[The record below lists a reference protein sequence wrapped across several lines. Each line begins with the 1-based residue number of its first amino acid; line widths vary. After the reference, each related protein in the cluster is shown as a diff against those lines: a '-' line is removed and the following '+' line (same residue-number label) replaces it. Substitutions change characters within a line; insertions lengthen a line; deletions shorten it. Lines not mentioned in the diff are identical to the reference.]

1 MKIGIIGAG
10 SIGQALSSML
20 VSTPRIKGCT
30 LADQR
35 VTTDGVEKLD
45 AYDPDALKAFASRHD
60 AVVSALPFRA
70 NKNVALACKVARV
83 AYFDFTE
90 DTDTTDFIQSLAA
103 GSETVFAPQCG
114 LAPGVI
120 NMAAASLID
129 SFDGFVK
136 SVDMRVGALPLSTIN
151 QMRYYLSWS
160 AAGVVNEYI
169 QPCDALHGG
178 VAVKTMALDGLET
191 VVIDG
196 IEYEA
201 FNTSG
206 GSATMTETYAG
217 RVGSLTYKTMRYR
230 GHCAHMKF
238 LLNDLNLREKPEM
251 VESLFQQGVPVT
263 EDDVVIFYVTVSG
276 MSEGALKQR
285 TTMRKIKPAPRVW
298 SADGMSGSSAI
309 QMSTAA
315 GMAGVLEMWA
325 QGSLGT
331 GFIRQEEISF
341 VRFLQTRW
349 GKKVYGQ

>member
-10 SIGQALSSML
+10 SIGQALSRML
-20 VSTPRIKGCT
+20 ASTPGVTSRT
-30 LADQR
+30 LADHLPANN
-35 VTTDGVEKLD
+35 TEILN
-45 AYDPDALKAFASRHD
+45 AYDPNALKAFAARHD

-70 NKNVALACKVARV
+70 NKDVALACKAARV

-90 DTDTTDFIQSLAA
+90 DTDTTDFIQGLAA
-103 GSETVFAPQCG
+103 GSDTVFAPQCG

-129 SFDGFVK
+129 SFDGPVK

-169 QPCDALHGG
+169 QPCDILHNGQPMK
-178 VAVKTMALDGLET
+178 AMALDGLET
-191 VVIDG
+191 LVIDG
-196 IEYEA
+196 TEYES
-201 FNTSG
+201 FLTSG
-206 GSATMTETYAG
+206 GCATMTKTYAG
-217 RVGSLTYKTMRYR
+217 RVGSLTYKTIRYR

-263 EDDVVIFYVTVSG
+263 EDDVVIFYATVSG

-285 TTMRKIKPAPRVW
+285 TIIKKIKPAARGW
-298 SADGMSGSSAI
+298 SADGMSGLSAI

-325 QGSLGT
+325 QGTLGT
-331 GFIRQEEISF
+331 GFIRQEEISYSK
-341 VRFLQTRW
+341 FLKTRW
-349 GKKVYGQ
+349 GKIVYG